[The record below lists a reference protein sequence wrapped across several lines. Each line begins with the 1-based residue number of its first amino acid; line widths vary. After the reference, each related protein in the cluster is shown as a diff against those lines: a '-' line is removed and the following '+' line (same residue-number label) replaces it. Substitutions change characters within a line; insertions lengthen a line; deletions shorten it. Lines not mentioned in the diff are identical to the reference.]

1 MGHHLRVVDS
11 RAQTLPLTDV
21 LLVVAE
27 NIGLGGDPDT
37 VLSAGV
43 DVINEADDMFQIGN
57 TLFIYNLVN
66 GRANGQ
72 VFNADTGPNFIR
84 NCVTYFHWLQHKQV
98 KQFEA
103 TADQS
108 ISRCLRI
115 FARLLKGSDSTL
127 ETFELPD
134 KSLMKLNIGQQPIRK
149 CRA

>member
-1 MGHHLRVVDS
+1 MGCNLRVVDS
-11 RAQTLPLTDV
+11 REQALPLTDV

-57 TLFIYNLVN
+57 TLFVYSLVN

-84 NCVTYFHWLQHKQV
+84 NCVTYFHWL
-98 KQFEA
+98 
-103 TADQS
+103 
-108 ISRCLRI
+108 
-115 FARLLKGSDSTL
+115 GS
-127 ETFELPD
+127 
-134 KSLMKLNIGQQPIRK
+134 
-149 CRA
+149 